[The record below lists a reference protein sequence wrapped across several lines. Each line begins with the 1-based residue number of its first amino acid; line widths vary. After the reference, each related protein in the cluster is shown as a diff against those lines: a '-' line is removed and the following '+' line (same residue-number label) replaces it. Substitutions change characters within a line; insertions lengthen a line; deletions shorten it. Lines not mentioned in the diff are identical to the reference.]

1 MEKAMKRE
9 TSVSARRQRGWGA
22 AEYLAILLGLV
33 GVWRGAQAV
42 LTMVREYH
50 DEFSWVLMIPF

>member
-1 MEKAMKRE
+1 MTRC
-9 TSVSARRQRGWGA
+9 TFVGRCRQRGWGA
-22 AEYLAILLGLV
+22 AEYLAILLGLL

-42 LTMVREYH
+42 LMMVREYH

>member
-1 MEKAMKRE
+1 MKQATLIR
-9 TSVSARRQRGWGA
+9 ARRQRGWGA

-50 DEFSWVLMIPF
+50 DEFSWVLMIPL